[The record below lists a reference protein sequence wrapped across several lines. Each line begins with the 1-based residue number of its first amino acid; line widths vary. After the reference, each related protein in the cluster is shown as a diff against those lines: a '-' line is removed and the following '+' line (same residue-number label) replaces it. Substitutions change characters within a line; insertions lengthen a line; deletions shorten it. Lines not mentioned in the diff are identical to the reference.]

1 MLHCYVERHRKRRT
15 TSLQCYKIKFVMLHA
30 KSLIRNVKTVLLQCY
45 VKKEVSGFFGCG
57 RVATNL
63 GTHIVTKF
71 PKGIYICFFM

>member
-1 MLHCYVERHRKRRT
+1 
-15 TSLQCYKIKFVMLHA
+15 MLHA